1 MGAVVE
7 REPVKRT
14 HPKRRH
20 RRHDQSGVTLVELM
34 ITVVIMSMVMGAIA
48 ASFVTAFN
56 STRPTSDRV
65 RVSNSAQLI
74 ASFLERDAQSAGG
87 TNPTTGT
94 IDNGIGVS
102 KTDAAGCNP
111 SSSLVLRFSWIDR
124 IAGASPITRVA
135 NYYYDDTAKQIVRKT
150 CGTDGSASSNTLGR
164 DIQTVGI
171 TCSPSCDSANPL
183 PDTVSM
189 TVQSVTPV
197 NGSAYTYT
205 LTASLRPENQI
216 APTSTTASPIPLMT
230 FGGLGCNHSA
240 TGFSVS
246 GNPNVT
252 IYGQVAINAVNSGNC
267 DAMNFNGSAYS
278 FSSGAISVLGGGTC
292 GGCPAGSYST
302 YTPAFGDPFASTYAP
317 LAVSC
322 GAVGPNPTP
331 GGSGYNA
338 GSQPLVFPNQL
349 SVSGSTNFASSTQ
362 TPGIYV
368 FCKGIDAGNATI
380 TTGPGVTFYI
390 VNGDFNAGNGNVTI
404 KGLLYAPNSVIDI
417 SGNGTFA
424 ATTVVVGGI
433 AVHGGS
439 PSVVIGTP
447 PATDISITG
456 PPTLPA
462 WTVGRTYP
470 NTTMTATGGGGT
482 YSWSAIGLPAGLVI
496 DTATGV
502 ISRTPTAA
510 VSAAVLV
517 TVVDS
522 LGDVATEPY
531 TLNINPVPAITGPN
545 VTDWTI
551 NRDYPGTAMIATGG
565 TTPYTWAGSGLPNGL
580 SINAATGVVSG
591 TPSQAGTFN
600 PTITLTDVTG
610 ATTTRSDTIII
621 NQTPTITGPASL
633 PNWTVGQTYPNQT
646 MTSANGT
653 APYTWAASGL
663 PTGLVINAAGAGVIS
678 GTPTSAGTFSAS
690 VTITDK
696 AGASATTNYTV
707 IINAVPGIATR
718 TLPNAEIGKPYNFTV
733 QPTPGGTQ
741 PFRWTLRNSLG
752 NVPPPA
758 WLSIGA
764 NTGTLTGTP
773 PATGAPNVT
782 IRVTDT
788 TGAKDTHTY
797 TLTIASAL
805 QISGPPSVPNWTIN
819 RDYPGTAIIVSGGVA
834 PFTWSAT
841 GLPAG
846 LAINPSTGVITGT
859 PSATGTS
866 TITVTVSDMYGS
878 DTQSYPVTI
887 NPSPSITTSSLPNGE
902 KSVSYNSGPMAVS
915 NGTPAYTWAG
925 SGLPNGLSINASTGA
940 LSGTPTVFGTFSV
953 TITVTDVAG
962 ASASRILTLNL
973 SDVPAVDA
981 GTLPDWTINRVYPN
995 QQISG
1000 TSGTAPYTF
1009 TVSGGSLPPGLALN
1023 LNSGI
1028 ISGTPTATGTRSFTV
1043 RIQDSFGATAT
1054 QNFSITINPAP
1065 NITTASPLAGGE
1077 LGIAYLGAALG
1088 KSGGTPALTWSA
1100 TGLPNGLTMAS
1111 ATGAVS
1117 GTPTA
1122 AGTFPASV
1130 TLTDSAGATA
1140 TKTLSITIDPAPT
1153 ITSVQLQNNGTPGTI
1168 EQGDAIIVTFSAQMS
1183 VSSFCSTWSNNA
1195 SNQGLSADGDVV
1207 VTVADGGAGNDSVT
1221 VASGSCSFNFGS
1233 IDLGDPGYVT
1243 GGDATFSGSGANASS
1258 INWSAGSNTLTITLG
1273 SAGGGGTLA
1282 AVASSTPVYTASG
1295 SISDPQGAT
1304 LSNSPFTLGTGSQF

>member
-7 REPVKRT
+7 REPVNRM
-14 HPKRRH
+14 RRSQ
-20 RRHDQSGVTLVELM
+20 DQEGVTLVELM
-34 ITVVIMSMVMGAIA
+34 IAIVIMSMIMGALA

-94 IDNGIGVS
+94 IDNSIGVS

-111 SSSLVLRFSWIDR
+111 SSLLVLRFSWIDR

-135 NYYYDDTAKQIVRKT
+135 NYYFDDTAKQIVRKT
-150 CGTDGSASSNTLGR
+150 CGSDGSASSNILGR

-171 TCSPSCDSANPL
+171 TCSPDCDAAHPL

-197 NGSAYTYT
+197 NGAAYTYT
-205 LTASLRPENQI
+205 VSASLRPENQT

-246 GNPNVT
+246 GNPDVT
-252 IYGQVAINAVNSGNC
+252 IYGQVAINAVNSGSC

-278 FSSGAISVLGGGTC
+278 FSSGAISVLQGGTC
-292 GGCPAGSYST
+292 GGCPPGSYST
-302 YTPAFGDPFASTYAP
+302 YSPPFGDPFAGTYAP
-317 LAVSC
+317 LNIPC

-338 GSQPLVFPNQL
+338 GSQPLVFPNPL
-349 SVSGSTNFASSTQ
+349 SISGSANFVSSALN
-362 TPGIYV
+362 PGIYV

-380 TTGPGVTFYI
+380 TTGPGVIFYI

-404 KGLLYAPNSVIDI
+404 KGLLYAPNSLIDI

-424 ATTVVVGGI
+424 ATTAVVGGI

-456 PPTLPA
+456 PPPPTLPA

-470 NTTMTATGGGGT
+470 DTTMTATGGGGI
-482 YSWSAIGLPAGLVI
+482 YSWSATGLPAGLSI
-496 DTATGV
+496 NAATGV

-510 VSAAVLV
+510 GSAAVLV

-531 TLNINPVPAITGPN
+531 TLNINPAPAITGPDL
-545 VTDWTI
+545 TDWTI

-565 TTPYTWAGSGLPNGL
+565 TTPYTWAGSPLPSGM
-580 SINAATGVVSG
+580 SINPATGVVSG
-591 TPSQAGTFN
+591 TPGQTGTFN

-610 ATTTRSDTIII
+610 ATTTRGDTFII
-621 NQTPTITGPASL
+621 NQTPSITGPASV
-633 PNWTVGQTYPNQT
+633 PDWTVGQLYPNQT
-646 MTSANGT
+646 MTFANGT

-663 PTGLVINAAGAGVIS
+663 PTGLAINAGTGGIS

-690 VTITDK
+690 VTLTDK
-696 AGASATTNYTV
+696 AGASVTKNYTV
-707 IINAVPGIATR
+707 TINPAPGIATAS
-718 TLPNAEIGKPYNFTV
+718 LPNAEVGKAYNFTV

-741 PFRWTLRNSLG
+741 PFTWTLRNSQG
-752 NVPPPA
+752 NTPPPA

-764 NTGTLTGTP
+764 STGTLTGTP
-773 PATGAPNVT
+773 PTTGAPNVT
-782 IRVTDT
+782 IRVTDRS
-788 TGAKDTHTY
+788 GARDTKTY
-797 TLTIASAL
+797 TLTIAAAL
-805 QISGPPSVPNWTIN
+805 QISGPASLRDWTIN

-846 LAINPSTGVITGT
+846 LLINPGTGVITGT

-866 TITVTVSDMYGS
+866 TITVTVADAYGV
-878 DTQSYPVTI
+878 DTQTFTVKI
-887 NPSPSITTSSLPNGE
+887 NSAPSITTSSLPNGE
-902 KSVSYNSGPMAVS
+902 KSVSYNTTIAAT
-915 NGTPAYTWAG
+915 NGTPPYTWAG
-925 SGLPNGLSINASTGA
+925 SGLPNGLSINASTGV
-940 LSGTPTVFGTFSV
+940 LSGTPTVFGTFSI
-953 TITVTDVAG
+953 TITVADVAG
-962 ASASRILTLNL
+962 ASSSRILSLIL
-973 SDVPAVDA
+973 SDVPTVDS

-995 QQISG
+995 QQITG

-1009 TVSGGSLPPGLALN
+1009 SVSAGTLPTGLALN
-1023 LNSGI
+1023 ANTGV
-1028 ISGTPTATGTRSFTV
+1028 ISGTPTATGTKSFTI
-1043 RIQDSFGATAT
+1043 RIQDALGAAAT

-1077 LGIAYLGAALG
+1077 VGIAYLGAALG

-1100 TGLPNGLTMAS
+1100 TGLPAGLTIAS

-1140 TKTLSITIDPAPT
+1140 TKTLSITIAPAPT
-1153 ITSVQLQNNGTPGTI
+1153 ITSVQLQNNGTAGTI
-1168 EQGDAIIVTFSAQMS
+1168 EQGDTIVVTFSAQMS
-1183 VSSFCSTWSNNA
+1183 VNSFCSTWSNDANDQ
-1195 SNQGLSADGDVV
+1195 SLSADGDVA
-1207 VTVADGGAGNDSVT
+1207 VTVADGGAANDSVT
-1221 VASGSCSFNFGS
+1221 VTSGSCSFNFGA

-1243 GGDATFSGSGANASS
+1243 GGDATFSGSGGNASS

-1273 SAGGGGTLA
+1273 SGAGGTLS
-1282 AVASSTPVYTASG
+1282 AVASSTPIYSASG
-1295 SISDPQGAT
+1295 ALTDPVGGT
-1304 LSNSPFTLGTGSQF
+1304 LSNSPFTLGAGPQF